1 MFVRQGPN
9 TVDASLSVTTNFG
22 AVTTATASNALN
34 LGQAVNVTPHFEMEV
49 NVPALPG
56 LVAGESVSFQFQDS
70 ADGVTFAN
78 LPATFTVPGVA
89 NTGALATSLRIGLA
103 STTRQ
108 YVQLVATVAAG
119 GPNLTASSFEFHP
132 VFWSI

>member
-9 TVDASLSVTTNFG
+9 TVDNALVVSTLFASAAAA
-22 AVTTATASNALN
+22 AVSNALD
-34 LGQAVNVTPHFEMEV
+34 LGQAHNVTPHFEMEV
-49 NVPALPG
+49 NVPALPT
-56 LVAGESVSFQFQDS
+56 LVAGESVTFQFQDS
-70 ADGVTFAN
+70 ADGVSFAN
-78 LPATFTVPGVA
+78 IPGSFTILGVA
-89 NTGALATSLRIGLA
+89 GTGASATSLRVGLA

-119 GPNLTASSFEFHP
+119 GPSLVALSFEFHP